1 MITFDDFKKLEIKI
15 GTILSAEKVQGAD
28 KLITLEIDFGS
39 GRRQL
44 VAGIAETYEP
54 DHLIGKAIPVLVN
67 LEPRKIR
74 GIESHGMIL
83 AVDVGGKAILLH
95 PDRDVPAGSIIR

>member
-1 MITFDDFKKLEIKI
+1 MITFDDFNKLEIKI

-28 KLITLEIDFGS
+28 KLIALEIDFGS

-44 VAGIAETYEP
+44 VAGIAETYQP
-54 DHLIGKAIPVLVN
+54 NDLIGKAIPVLVN